1 MRRRLSFCNLNYPP
15 SANGDVM
22 SQCARCQVHSED
34 LRTIRV
40 TCAADMG
47 ELGIPFEKER
57 VIVGAALILSWHE
70 DRNLITVCKNC
81 RADFMN
87 AMSSW
92 FKGYREEDHIGA
104 NDAGYD
110 YSSHDDKDPCQHPG
124 CHGGGTAHIEECP
137 NNERV
142 EGPKHT
148 PANIPFAIDPLAY
161 EWVGKMYSQEWSLFD
176 CEVELTK
183 LLASSEVE
191 LTKLLASKK

>member
-57 VIVGAALILSWHE
+57 VIVGAALTQSWRE

-110 YSSHDDKDPCQHPG
+110 YSSHDDDEDPCQH
-124 CHGGGTAHIEECP
+124 
-137 NNERV
+137 
-142 EGPKHT
+142 HT

-183 LLASSEVE
+183 LLAS
-191 LTKLLASKK
+191 KK